1 MVTGSIQNF
10 FVASASAAGALIGL
24 LFVVITVSTQR
35 LAQAQAE
42 AQLHRIRASAALTA
56 FINALAVSLFALIP
70 GHKIGP
76 TTIAVSV
83 VGLTFVAG
91 SLLSLIRLHEMKRGT
106 LRGGLLLV
114 VLAVTFAIQ
123 LLEGIDV
130 TIRPGNSGAVNA
142 IAILVVVCF
151 LIGIGRAWDMIG
163 GPQIGLT
170 REVTTLVRSHDHGAH
185 DPPAADVPRA
195 AADPKEQPQP

>member
-1 MVTGSIQNF
+1 VVAGSIQNF

-83 VGLTFVAG
+83 VGLAFVAG
-91 SLLSLIRLHEMKRGT
+91 SLLSLIRLREMKRGT

-130 TIRPGNSGAVNA
+130 TIRPGNSGAVNG

-151 LIGIGRAWDMIG
+151 LSGIGRAWDMIG

-170 REVTTLVRSHDHGAH
+170 REMTTLIRGHEHAAA
-185 DPPAADVPRA
+185 DPPAAD
-195 AADPKEQPQP
+195 DLKEEPQP